1 LIGTPISFD
10 SNGAISFEIIVDAS
24 LADDQGIVMM
34 MGLVGHFA
42 ITGIEAKHRQTSIN
56 IAIVIL
62 SILFITDPPFSF
74 AKFKGSKKD

>member
-1 LIGTPISFD
+1 
-10 SNGAISFEIIVDAS
+10 

-56 IAIVIL
+56 IAIVMIA
-62 SILFITDPPFSF
+62 IFFITDPPFSF
-74 AKFKGSKKD
+74 ANFKGSKKD